1 MSARRLTAA
10 DRAEAMYAKAG
21 AALREAR
28 AYHANGE
35 PASEAACLAVLED
48 CCLRLRGSASLA
60 TPSRPNAKSGISRR
74 RFRLYRACGDGSWEP
89 AGSGSAAEL
98 AGIAGIK
105 PRQVY
110 ALAKSGDPTGDGA
123 WRVEELR
130 TPGF

>member
-1 MSARRLTAA
+1 MSARRLTPA
-10 DRAEAMYAKAG
+10 DRAEAMYARAG
-21 AALREAR
+21 ASLHQAR
-28 AYHANGE
+28 VHNANGD
-35 PASEAACLAVLED
+35 PISEAACLAVLED
-48 CCLRLRGSASLA
+48 CCLRLRGAASLA
-60 TPSRPNAKSGISRR
+60 TPSRPNARSGISRR
-74 RFRLYRACGDGSWEP
+74 RFRLYRACWDGSWEH